1 MRREICRHSESGLQ
15 GKAEFR
21 GSRLEPF
28 RLDKPAFLTRFRS
41 EAVQTG
47 MDTRRAT
54 EGPAGALD
62 STPRSRRRATQVTC
76 PDPPPQ

>member
-47 MDTRRAT
+47 VYTRRAA
-54 EGPAGALD
+54 EAPQAYSRVRRGARG
-62 STPRSRRRATQVTC
+62 SATH
-76 PDPPPQ
+76 